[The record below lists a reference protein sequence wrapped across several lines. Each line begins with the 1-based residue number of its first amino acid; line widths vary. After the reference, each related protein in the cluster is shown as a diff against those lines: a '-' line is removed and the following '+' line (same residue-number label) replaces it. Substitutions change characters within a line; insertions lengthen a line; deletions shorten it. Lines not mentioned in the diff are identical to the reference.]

1 MLPSYD
7 TISLLQGLPGV
18 CNGAISEAVFNL
30 TVGGLAA
37 MAVQACLIYKHTNW
51 QVQDTHSLTHN
62 MHTHSTVLQA
72 GLQHASRPKAHLR
85 CVLCFVSVIVC
96 QLVWLLLPPILVG
109 TGVGMAVLY
118 HVHSLWLKRVLG
130 LVFLR

>member
-1 MLPSYD
+1 MLPLYAA
-7 TISLLQGLPGV
+7 IYFLQGLPGV

-51 QVQDTHSLTHN
+51 QVTQT
-62 MHTHSTVLQA
+62 HTHLHTHRALVCA
-72 GLQHASRPKAHLR
+72 GLKHASRPKAHLR
-85 CVLCFVSVIVC
+85 CVLCFVSVVVC